1 MDRQVLWAHRPKG
14 RLQQQRDHEARA
26 ASWPHP
32 RPQQPGGKPV
42 RRLASATSGSGVADS
57 SQNSSGSGRGW
68 RSLGCR
74 LPCGSPHPPS
84 LPGRSAVPAVLE
96 GVGNRFTAISAVPH
110 GSLPT
115 TYKARLLT
123 FLLHLNT
130 IHQLL
135 FLNNQPRHV
144 RLQIALAIAGDL
156 IAGNRQA
163 LQSGK
168 SLTAARPASV
178 TCVSERSS
186 DSRYRKPR
194 SRARS

>member
-1 MDRQVLWAHRPKG
+1 MARTDQKAACSSSAITRQERRVSHIHG
-14 RLQQQRDHEARA
+14 HNNQA
-26 ASWPHP
+26 AS
-32 RPQQPGGKPV
+32 
-42 RRLASATSGSGVADS
+42 
-57 SQNSSGSGRGW
+57 RGAACVCNF
-68 RSLGCR
+68 RLGCR
-74 LPCGSPHPPS
+74 RFFAEFFGFRAGVGDRWVVVFRAEVRIRRPFLVAP
-84 LPGRSAVPAVLE
+84 AVPAVLE

-168 SLTAARPASV
+168 ISHCR
-178 TCVSERSS
+178 
-186 DSRYRKPR
+186 
-194 SRARS
+194 